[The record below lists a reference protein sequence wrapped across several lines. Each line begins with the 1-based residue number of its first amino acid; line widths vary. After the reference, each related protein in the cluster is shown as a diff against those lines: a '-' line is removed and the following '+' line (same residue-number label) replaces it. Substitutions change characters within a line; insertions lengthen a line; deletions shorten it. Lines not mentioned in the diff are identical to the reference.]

1 MQINNAEARRAEL
14 FYSAVMLNTD
24 ISYRTLCDLK
34 DNGAIKD
41 YRDLYDKDVL
51 KQVINEEFKLKPETV
66 HRIKKL
72 LDSFGNIE
80 KIVDNYVRIAVDN
93 SIGVVSVLDKIYP
106 YNWKVL
112 SGMPQVFYVKGNYD
126 LIDQMTLKGSV
137 AVVGSRSPS
146 KYSQYATDQICR
158 ELGEKGVT
166 IVSGMAYGIDRQAH
180 ISSVN
185 TKGGTIAVLAGGTD
199 NIYPPKNKDIYDL
212 MSIKGLIISEMPPG
226 QQPLRQYFPSRN
238 RLIAGLTDCTL
249 IMEAGAVS
257 GTLHTASFAANQG
270 KEVFVLPNNIYYENA
285 LGGLKL
291 LEDGGNVLLGSE
303 SVIDSV
309 TRSLM
314 FKRMGMGCPGEV
326 VFEENEIDPF
336 DNKTD
341 IEALRELAKVRPDVL
356 TDENW
361 KLIMTDALSLKP
373 LCADELCKV
382 TMLPFYKVSS
392 LLTDLELNGTVCQ
405 EKGKYSLTFV

>member
-1 MQINNAEARRAEL
+1 MDYENKCADM

-24 ISYRTLCDLK
+24 LTYKNICDLK
-34 DNGAIKD
+34 DNKAIRNH
-41 YRDLYDKDVL
+41 RDLYDKELISAVSKGDFSL
-51 KQVINEEFKLKPETV
+51 RPDTV
-66 HRIKKL
+66 FRLNKL
-72 LDSFGNIE
+72 LDSWGDIR
-80 KIVDNYVRIAVDN
+80 KIVDKYDEISRTNMIR
-93 SIGVVSVLDKIYP
+93 VVSVLDSGYP

-112 SGMPQVFYVKGNYD
+112 SGMPQVFYCKGNFGLLD
-126 LIDQMTLKGSV
+126 SMTLKGAV

-146 KYSQYATDQICR
+146 RYSQYATDQICK
-158 ELGEKGVT
+158 ELGEKGIT

-180 ISSVN
+180 LSAVN
-185 TKGGTIAVLAGGTD
+185 TSGSTIAVLAGGVD
-199 NIYPPKNKDIYDL
+199 NIYPPKNRDIYDL
-212 MSIKGLIISEMPPG
+212 ISNKGLIISEMPPG
-226 QQPLRQYFPSRN
+226 QVPLRQYFPSRN
-238 RLIAGLTDCTL
+238 RLIAGLSDCTL
-249 IMEAGAVS
+249 IMEAGTVS

-285 LGGLKL
+285 AGGLKL

-309 TRSLM
+309 SRSLM
-314 FKRMGMGCPGEV
+314 YKRMGMHCSGE
-326 VFEENEIDPF
+326 FEYQDMEEDSG
-336 DNKTD
+336 KTD
-341 IEALRELAKVRPDVL
+341 IEALRELSKVSPDVL

-361 KLIMTDALSLKP
+361 KEIMTDALSLKP

-405 EKGKYSLTFV
+405 DKGKYSLTFV